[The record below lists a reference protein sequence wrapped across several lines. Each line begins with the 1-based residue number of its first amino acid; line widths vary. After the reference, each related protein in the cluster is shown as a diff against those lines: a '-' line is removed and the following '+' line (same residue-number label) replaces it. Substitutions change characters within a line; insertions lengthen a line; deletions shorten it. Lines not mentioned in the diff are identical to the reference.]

1 MKQFIVLMAVLPIML
16 VFFAQF
22 TLDQINSS
30 RIGILTDCVYLS
42 KEEARQDGCFTEA
55 NLARLKERISSSLG
69 VEPSQIEIEATDR
82 VRYRTGTASDPERG
96 LVHIRVRV
104 PIGRVMAGKSLFGV
118 RADDSYSYTVESWGA
133 SEKLR

>member
-1 MKQFIVLMAVLPIML
+1 MKQFIVRMAVLPIML

-42 KEEARQDGCFTEA
+42 KEEARQDGYFTES
-55 NLARLKERISSSLG
+55 NLAGLRERICASLG
-69 VEPSQIEIEATDR
+69 VEPSEIEIEATDR
-82 VRYRTGTASDPERG
+82 VRYRTGTSADPERG
-96 LVHIRVRV
+96 LVHIKVRV

-118 RADDSYSYTVESWGA
+118 REDDSYRYTVESWGA
-133 SEKLR
+133 SERLR